1 MDCSHV
7 GAPPAGSCLPLGSMW
22 VLRDKQSLPPSDA
35 FIFITGCDSGF
46 RWFLALRLDQRGFRV
61 LASCLTPSGAENLQ
75 QVASPR
81 LHTTPLD
88 VTDLQSVQQATKWV
102 ETHVGETGKY
112 GSGHQE
118 HGIGCS
124 LAGAVGSQRDCEGK
138 ELRSRKERHHCSA
151 SPPVSIRLTSPQGFF
166 VW

>member
-1 MDCSHV
+1 
-7 GAPPAGSCLPLGSMW
+7 MW
-22 VLRDKQSLPPSDA
+22 VPLLLGVVLLWVALWMLRDKQSLPPSDA

-46 RWFLALRLDQRGFRV
+46 GRFLALTLDRRGFRV
-61 LASCLTPSGAENLQ
+61 LATCLTPSGAEDLQ

-81 LHTTPLD
+81 LHTTLLD

-102 ETHVGETGKY
+102 ETHVGETGEY

-124 LAGAVGSQRDCEGK
+124 LEGAVGNQRDCEEK
-138 ELRSRKERHHCSA
+138 ELRSRKERRHCSA
-151 SPPVSIRLTSPQGFF
+151 SPPLSVCLTSPQGFL